1 MKRFLDN
8 GLVNAIIFL
17 LVFVGLQCAASLCIQ
32 WAWKA
37 ATGSPDITA
46 MMLIVATGVASVAT
60 ALVFACARWCA
71 VSRDFLRSRPWT
83 VLVWCAVAAIGAVI
97 PSMWLQEQMPELPNL
112 LEGEFNLIMK
122 DRWGY
127 LVIGLL
133 APLAEEMV
141 FRGAILRSLLQ
152 WNKHHWL
159 GIAIS
164 AVLFAIVHGNP
175 AQMPHALLAG
185 LLLGWMFYRTGSIV
199 PGVVFHWVNNT
210 IAYASYN
217 IMSNPDATLSEL
229 FGGDTTRVLLSL
241 LFSLC
246 ILLPS
251 IFQLNLNMKRQ

>member
-1 MKRFLDN
+1 MDN
-8 GLVNAIIFL
+8 GLVNSICFL
-17 LVFVGLQCAASLCIQ
+17 LVFVGLQCATALCVQ
-32 WAWKA
+32 WIWKM

-46 MMLIVATGVASVAT
+46 TRLIVTTGVASAAT
-60 ALVFACARWCA
+60 LVVFAGARWC
-71 VSRDFLRSRPWT
+71 VLSKDYLRSRPWT

-97 PSMWLQEQMPELPNL
+97 PSMWLQEQMPDLPNM
-112 LEGEFNLIMK
+112 LESEFNLIMK

-127 LVIGLL
+127 AVIGLL

-152 WNKHHWL
+152 WNKRHWV
-159 GIAIS
+159 GITLS
-164 AVLFAIVHGNP
+164 ALLFALVHGNP

-217 IMSNPDATLSEL
+217 VMSNPDATLSEL
-229 FGGDTTRVLLSL
+229 FGGDSSRVLLSV

-246 ILLPS
+246 ILLPAL
-251 IFQLNLNMKRQ
+251 FQLNLNMRKAK